1 MMDETSLDGD
11 GGSMELSVGTAG
23 VEKIANFVEHEEE
36 LVVHCMDALGLSNKV
51 LSAKTPMS
59 MPLPINNGAYDIV
72 YMHDDR

>member
-11 GGSMELSVGTAG
+11 GGSMELSVGSAG
-23 VEKIANFVEHEEE
+23 VEKIANFVEHEQV

-51 LSAKTPMS
+51 FSAKSLMS
-59 MPLPINNGAYDIV
+59 IPLTINDGAYYVI